1 MIVVILQSKLHI
13 KIIYVYKSIIR
24 KSSSKSKLT
33 NVESKMNGTVL
44 VHQRIASCVA
54 GLKMKVMYNNN
65 NNVLNN
71 MLVLNIKVLS
81 SAWEIQ

>member
-65 NNVLNN
+65 VLNN
-71 MLVLNIKVLS
+71 MLVLNTKVLS
-81 SAWEIQ
+81 SAGEIQ

>member
-65 NNVLNN
+65 VLNN
-71 MLVLNIKVLS
+71 MLVLNTKVLS
-81 SAWEIQ
+81 SAGEI